1 MHVVVGLLAASLILV
16 ATLRTEATLMVFLG
30 ACVLTALYSF
40 SEVIWQLFKDAR
52 WLMRWIARRLD
63 WTVRLIRRDRSDGRT
78 TPDRTG
84 H

>member
-1 MHVVVGLLAASLILV
+1 VRSIKPVHVIVGLLVASFILV
-16 ATLRTEATLMVFLG
+16 ATLRTEVTLMVFVG

-40 SEVIWQLFKDAR
+40 GEVIWQLVKDAR
-52 WLMRWIARRLD
+52 WLVRWIARRF
-63 WTVRLIRRDRSDGRT
+63 RRDRSDGRT